1 MVNGEL
7 LTECADLG
15 TGQRR
20 HAATIWADTDK
31 AAG

>member
-1 MVNGEL
+1 MLNRQL

-20 HAATIWADTDK
+20 HGTTMRADTDSR
-31 AAG
+31 